1 MVQDDLGGFGDRRLR
16 ALGARL
22 LGAMKDRP
30 SMCIP
35 VLAEDRGEAIAFGR
49 FLEHSGVSYAEM
61 LVTAGRATAKR
72 VAGRHV
78 LAIQDTTELNFPDHV
93 ASKRGFGRSGN
104 GVDIGLF
111 IHPTVAVDAD
121 SGGVIGLVGAQVI
134 NRTAGPVTARRQRPA
149 QARESQ
155 RWLNA
160 AEEAG
165 EVLGAAR
172 MITVVADRES
182 DIYDQFAR
190 RPQGV
195 HLLSRSAQDRALAD
209 GTLLCATVAGWPEQ
223 GRAVILL
230 PKLARRVERTAC
242 VALRFG
248 HVSLRRPQTADRQLA
263 KSVDIFV
270 IDVCEID
277 PPAGVEPLHWRL
289 LTTHAVRSVADAQ
302 RIVGWYRL
310 RWTIEQVFRTLKSA
324 GMNAEDSQVVE
335 VRAFTKLA
343 IVGLI
348 AAVRIMQ
355 ITIGRDGSTGQ
366 SWADAFDPA
375 AAPALHAINGRVEG
389 RTAALKNPHAPGTLA
404 WFSWIVARLGGW
416 SGYTSR
422 GYKPPGPKTIAR
434 GLKRL
439 DGIIEGWDIAAHS
452 ATLRDCSAL
461 V

>member
-1 MVQDDLGGFGDRRLR
+1 MVQEDLGGFGDGRLR
-16 ALGARL
+16 AVGARL
-22 LGAMKDRP
+22 LGAMRDRP

-35 VLAEDRGEAIAFGR
+35 ILAGDRNEAVAFGR
-49 FLEHSGVSYAEM
+49 FLEHSGVSHAEM
-61 LVTAGRATAKR
+61 LVTAGRLTGQRAS
-72 VAGRHV
+72 GRHV
-78 LAIQDTTELNFPDHV
+78 LAIQDTTELNFPEHV
-93 ASKRGFGRSGN
+93 QSKRGFGRSGN

-111 IHPTVAVDAD
+111 IHPTVAVDAE

-134 NRTAGPVTARRQRPA
+134 NRTGGKVAARKRRPA
-149 QARESQ
+149 DAKESQ

-165 EVLGAAR
+165 EVLSAAR
-172 MITVVADRES
+172 MVTVVADRES

-195 HLLSRSAQDRALAD
+195 HLLSRSAQDRRLKDGRLLSATIAD
-209 GTLLCATVAGWPEQ
+209 WPEQ
-223 GRAVILL
+223 GHEVILL
-230 PKLARRVERTAC
+230 PQIPKRAARAAC

-248 HVSLRRPQTADRQLA
+248 AVSLRRPQTADRQLA
-263 KSVDIFV
+263 GSVDLFV

-277 PPAGVEPLHWRL
+277 PPEGVEPLHWRL
-289 LTTHAVRSVADAQ
+289 LTTHEVRSVADAQ
-302 RIVGWYRL
+302 QIVGWYRL

-324 GMNAEDSQVVE
+324 GMDAEESQVID

-343 IVGLI
+343 IVGMI
-348 AAVRIMQ
+348 AAVRIIQ
-355 ITIGRDGSTGQ
+355 ITVGRDGRTGQ

-375 AAPALHAINGRVEG
+375 AASALQAINRRVEG
-389 RTAALKNPHAPGTLA
+389 KTEALKNPHPPESLA
-404 WFSWIVARLGGW
+404 WFAWIVARLGGW

-439 DGIIEGWDIAAHS
+439 DGLIEGWNMATHCASVS
-452 ATLRDCSAL
+452 ARSAD